1 METLRQL
8 ISDNKEIALGM
19 LIIYILGFI
28 FKITKIIIK
37 ERKNKW
43 NYIFNIVL
51 LIFLLLKYKI

>member
-37 ERKNKW
+37 ERKNK
-43 NYIFNIVL
+43 
-51 LIFLLLKYKI
+51 

>member
-19 LIIYILGFI
+19 LIIYVLGFI
-28 FKITKIIIK
+28 FKITKIILK

-43 NYIFNIVL
+43 DYIFNMVL
-51 LIFLLLKYKI
+51 LIFLLLNR